1 MCKILLSSCLFIL
14 MYLLLAKKFKAIYVI
29 CVQKKSQGIK
39 ALEVR
44 TSTTDEQT
52 IIESAA
58 IYKPAFA
65 TSFLSETIVLGER
78 NLINVFRTKE
88 LFFIRLCITVH
99 NSSPFFMC
107 VCVCV
112 SLSLSLPL

>member
-1 MCKILLSSCLFIL
+1 MCKILLTSCLLIL
-14 MYLLLAKKFKAIYVI
+14 MYLLAIFFKANYVI

-44 TSTTDEQT
+44 KSTTDEQT
-52 IIESAA
+52 IIVSAA

-99 NSSPFFMC
+99 NSTIFY

-112 SLSLSLPL
+112 SLSLSPALGST

>member
-1 MCKILLSSCLFIL
+1 LFAHSFVFISNF
-14 MYLLLAKKFKAIYVI
+14 FKAIYVI
-29 CVQKKSQGIK
+29 CVQKKSQGIQ
-39 ALEVR
+39 ALDVR
-44 TSTTDEQT
+44 KSTTDEET

-99 NSSPFFMC
+99 NSSPLC

-112 SLSLSLPL
+112 SLSLSRVNIEHRSGQVVL